1 MIPKFKY
8 FNKPFL
14 EALSDGRAARKSD
27 IVPIVATKLKL
38 TKEDMKLETPGGQN
52 VLYDR
57 ISWTCVYL
65 RKAGMV
71 SRPRKGLYQI
81 TELGIKALND
91 GNEVL
96 DNKTLGTYS
105 EAFSKFQYIAG
116 STDWKEW
123 TKLKKNLKE
132 RTTDADRQ
140 E

>member
-91 GNEVL
+91 GKEL
-96 DNKTLGTYS
+96 DINVDSLWIIGPRAKGGKHENVYHGNF
-105 EAFSKFQYIAG
+105 APQIP
-116 STDWKEW
+116 
-123 TKLKKNLKE
+123 N
-132 RTTDADRQ
+132 Q
-140 E
+140 MI